1 MSSGCRVI
9 RTLAKVRKPRKSE
22 NVLPDRKMT
31 PGMAIACF
39 FLLIYFLLIA
49 YPIFWLIMNSLKTYK
64 EIYKNIWAMPQV
76 PQWMN
81 YVNAWNRGVSRY
93 FLNSVLVTGATIV
106 LTIFSAALGSYSLA
120 RFRFRGNQ
128 LVFMLCMGG
137 MMLSPQVTLIPL
149 YQIIRFLRIKNT
161 YLAMIIPYSAYR
173 IPMMIMLI
181 RSFFLTIPKEMEESA
196 CLDGCSDF
204 QIFVRIFLPMSKPI
218 LLTCCI
224 LIAYYAWNE
233 FLFAMIFVDSE
244 SLKTIPTGLMNL
256 RDALQTDWGTLLAG
270 MSISAL
276 PLIILFFCMQK
287 HFIRGM
293 TAGAVKG

>member
-1 MSSGCRVI
+1 MSEIAVKNRQAERKI
-9 RTLAKVRKPRKSE
+9 RAHNTLPE
-22 NVLPDRKMT
+22 DRMT
-31 PGMAIACF
+31 PGMAVALF
-39 FLLIYFLLIA
+39 FLIIYFLLIA
-49 YPIFWLIMNSLKTYK
+49 YPLFWLISNSLKTYK
-64 EIYKNIWAMPQV
+64 EIYKNIWALPSN
-76 PQWMN
+76 PQWIN
-81 YVNAWNRGVSRY
+81 YANAWNRGISRY
-93 FLNSVLVTGATIV
+93 FLNSVLVTGSTIA
-106 LTIFSAALGSYSLA
+106 LTLFCAALGSYALA

-128 LVFMLCMGG
+128 IIFLMCMGG

-149 YQIIRFLRIKNT
+149 YQIIRGLHIHDT
-161 YLAMIIPYSAYR
+161 YLAMIIPYTAYR

-181 RSFFLTIPKEMEESA
+181 RSSFLTIPKEMEESA
-196 CLDGCSDF
+196 ALDGCSDF
-204 QIFVRIFLPMSKPI
+204 RIFWQIFLPMSKPI

-233 FLFAMIFVDSE
+233 FLFAIIFINSE
-244 SLKTIPTGLMNL
+244 KFKTIPTGLMNL

-270 MSISAL
+270 MTISAL